1 MYVAMK
7 TQQRVPFVL
16 WTCMLL
22 SITQEILEALPWER
36 NSAYYLLFSFICH
49 CQQYEH
55 LGLHVNCPPPPKK
68 KNYFFFSN
76 FNQFLIFLT
85 DFQKVPNIKFQVN

>member
-22 SITQEILEALPWER
+22 STTQEILEALPWER
-36 NSAYYLLFSFICH
+36 NSATYLLFSFICH

-55 LGLHVNCPPPPKK
+55 LGLHVNCPKK
-68 KNYFFFSN
+68 FFFSN
-76 FNQFLIFLT
+76 FNQFLIYLT